1 MEIHKNRNE
10 REEDFS
16 NVQNQD
22 FVDKNKMLSQF
33 NEFDAIHDMNMF

>member
-1 MEIHKNRNE
+1 MKIHKNKNE

-16 NVQNQD
+16 NVQNQG

-33 NEFDAIHDMNMF
+33 NEFFAIHDMNMF